1 MECLVHRPEG
11 ARELVVESGGQII
24 VKAGGAITL
33 LEGAA
38 FNVSKGTPVN
48 AAAASGTLTFT
59 DAVADGELVVIGD
72 STYEFDTNSDVT
84 EGHIAVDVSGGATAA
99 DAVAAL
105 LAAIAAD
112 ELSEVSAAEG
122 TGTAI
127 VVTAAVKGAAA
138 NAIATT
144 TTCANGTWGK
154 DTLEGG
160 VNGTEGLQGDMY
172 VDESYLY
179 VASADNSITDTNWRR
194 ISLGAAY

>member
-59 DAVADGELVVIGD
+59 NAVADGELVTIGEQ
-72 STYEFDTNSDVT
+72 TYEFDTDTDVT
-84 EGHIAVDVSGGATAA
+84 DGHIAVDVSGGATAA

-105 LAAIAAD
+105 IAAITAD
-112 ELSEVSAAEG
+112 GSSVVSAVKG
-122 TGTAI
+122 TGTKV
-127 VVTAAVKGAAA
+127 VVTAKVAGVAA
-138 NAIATT
+138 NAVTTT
-144 TTCANGTWGK
+144 TTCVAATWAK
-154 DTLEGG
+154 ATLGSG
-160 VNGTEGLQGDMY
+160 VDGAIGAKGDICA
-172 VDESYLY
+172 DESYLY